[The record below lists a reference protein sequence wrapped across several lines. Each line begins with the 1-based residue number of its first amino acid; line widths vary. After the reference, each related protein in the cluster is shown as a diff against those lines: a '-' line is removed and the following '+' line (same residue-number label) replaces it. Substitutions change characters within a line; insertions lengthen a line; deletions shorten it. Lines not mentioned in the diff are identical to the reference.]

1 MVAFQRYPD
10 HCPSRKI
17 TPRLGLTFGSRSGLV
32 LGLAGNKTIA
42 PEEKCT
48 PIRVRVWL
56 RVSFGVE
63 VQFSLG
69 AIALEPFLTLCHD
82 VNKIFQMCHINEM
95 IRTIALD
102 TTFMRRKTED
112 AY

>member
-1 MVAFQRYPD
+1 MDNQ
-10 HCPSRKI
+10 
-17 TPRLGLTFGSRSGLV
+17 
-32 LGLAGNKTIA
+32 TIA
-42 PEEKCT
+42 PEEKCRVWLRV
-48 PIRVRVWL
+48 RVRVWL

-63 VQFSLG
+63 VQFFLG
-69 AIALEPFLTLCHD
+69 AIALEPFLTLCQD

-102 TTFMRRKTED
+102 TTFMRRKTEV